1 MPILTLRSFVH
12 RSCNYISSSQVRFK
26 MLFGVALLF
35 LGAVAAN
42 PGLSCHYLYPVEVL
56 TVCRSHTQGRWWLY
70 SHSDYFK

>member
-1 MPILTLRSFVH
+1 
-12 RSCNYISSSQVRFK
+12 

-56 TVCRSHTQGRWWLY
+56 SVCRSHTQGRW
-70 SHSDYFK
+70 